1 MAASKKEFVG
11 GLCLMAGFLVVLAI
25 FFMPIFNGHNGL
37 NYLDDLFN
45 SISKGSAYYIP
56 SVKEKIGKSETGKA
70 VTVALSY
77 DSVELVKESAVLF
90 TKAGATVT
98 EDAEKL
104 NITGDFGNIL
114 MNCLEDSDA
123 LFHNK
128 GDVLQE
134 KYGIEGRKVLF
145 NWWTSLKAMKK
156 SFDKQ
161 EQFANGKTVYTVMTR
176 AVECSYNY
184 YKIVPESMSN
194 KLGTVIFSLVFSQS
208 LQTGLLYDAPLVLCL
223 FIACF
228 SSYDLKVKATE

>member
-1 MAASKKEFVG
+1 MAANKKELAG
-11 GLCLMAGFLVVLAI
+11 GIGLMAVFLIVLVM
-25 FFMPIFNGHNGL
+25 FFMPLLNGKNGL
-37 NYLDDLFN
+37 DYLDNLFN

-56 SVKEKIGKSETGKA
+56 SIKETIGKSETGKEI
-70 VTVALSY
+70 TVKLSY
-77 DSVELVKESAVLF
+77 DSAELATESAALF
-90 TKAGATVT
+90 SKAGATVT

-104 NITGDFGNIL
+104 NVTGDFGNIL

-161 EQFANGKTVYTVMTR
+161 EQFANSKTVYTVMTR

-194 KLGTVIFSLVFSQS
+194 KLGTVIFSLVFYVVYTLWYGYAILFMFEGWG
-208 LQTGLLYDAPLVLCL
+208 LQIGH
-223 FIACF
+223 
-228 SSYDLKVKATE
+228 

>member
-1 MAASKKEFVG
+1 MAANKKELAG
-11 GLCLMAGFLVVLAI
+11 GIGLMAVFLIVLVM
-25 FFMPIFNGHNGL
+25 FFMPLLNGKNGL
-37 NYLDDLFN
+37 DYLDNLFN

-56 SVKEKIGKSETGKA
+56 SIKETIGKSETGKEI
-70 VTVALSY
+70 TVKLSY
-77 DSVELVKESAVLF
+77 DSAELATESAALF
-90 TKAGATVT
+90 SKAGATVT

-161 EQFANGKTVYTVMTR
+161 EQFANSKTVYTVMTR

-194 KLGTVIFSLVFSQS
+194 KLGTVIFSLVFYVVYTMWYGYAILFMFEGWG
-208 LQTGLLYDAPLVLCL
+208 LQIGH
-223 FIACF
+223 
-228 SSYDLKVKATE
+228 

>member
-1 MAASKKEFVG
+1 MAANKKELAG
-11 GLCLMAGFLVVLAI
+11 GIGLMAVFLIVLVM
-25 FFMPIFNGHNGL
+25 FFMPLLNGKNGL
-37 NYLDDLFN
+37 DYLDNLFN

-56 SVKEKIGKSETGKA
+56 SIKETIGKSETGKEI
-70 VTVALSY
+70 TVKLSY
-77 DSVELVKESAVLF
+77 NTAELATESAALF
-90 TKAGATVT
+90 SKAGATVT

-161 EQFANGKTVYTVMTR
+161 EQFDNGKTVYTVMTR

-194 KLGTVIFSLVFSQS
+194 KLGTVIFSLVFYVVY
-208 LQTGLLYDAPLVLCL
+208 TMWYGYAIL
-223 FIACF
+223 FIF
-228 SSYDLKVKATE
+228 EGWGLQIGH

>member
-1 MAASKKEFVG
+1 MAANKKELAG
-11 GLCLMAGFLVVLAI
+11 GIGLMAVFLIVLVM
-25 FFMPIFNGHNGL
+25 FFMPLLNGKNGL
-37 NYLDDLFN
+37 DYLDNLFN

-56 SVKEKIGKSETGKA
+56 SIKETIGKSETGKEI
-70 VTVALSY
+70 TVKLSY
-77 DSVELVKESAVLF
+77 DSAELATESAALF
-90 TKAGATVT
+90 SKAGATVT

-194 KLGTVIFSLVFSQS
+194 KLGTVIFSLVFYVVY
-208 LQTGLLYDAPLVLCL
+208 TMWYGYAIL
-223 FIACF
+223 FIF
-228 SSYDLKVKATE
+228 EGWGLQIGH

>member
-1 MAASKKEFVG
+1 MAANKKELAG
-11 GLCLMAGFLVVLAI
+11 GIGLMAVFLIVLVM
-25 FFMPIFNGHNGL
+25 FFMPLLNGKNGL
-37 NYLDDLFN
+37 DYLDNLFN

-56 SVKEKIGKSETGKA
+56 SIKETIGKSETGKEI
-70 VTVALSY
+70 TVKLSY
-77 DSVELVKESAVLF
+77 DSAELATESAALF
-90 TKAGATVT
+90 SKAGATVT

-194 KLGTVIFSLVFSQS
+194 KLGTVLFSLVFYVVYTLWYGYAILFMFEGWG
-208 LQTGLLYDAPLVLCL
+208 LQIGH
-223 FIACF
+223 
-228 SSYDLKVKATE
+228 

>member
-1 MAASKKEFVG
+1 MAANKKELAG
-11 GLCLMAGFLVVLAI
+11 GIGLMAVFLIVLVM
-25 FFMPIFNGHNGL
+25 FFMPLLNGKNGL
-37 NYLDDLFN
+37 EYLDNLFN

-56 SVKEKIGKSETGKA
+56 SIKETIGKSETGKEI
-70 VTVALSY
+70 TVKLSY
-77 DSVELVKESAVLF
+77 DSAELATESAALF
-90 TKAGATVT
+90 SKAGATVT

-104 NITGDFGNIL
+104 NVTGDFGNIL

-194 KLGTVIFSLVFSQS
+194 KLGTVIFSLVFYVVYTLWYGYAILFMFEGWG
-208 LQTGLLYDAPLVLCL
+208 LQIGH
-223 FIACF
+223 
-228 SSYDLKVKATE
+228 

>member
-1 MAASKKEFVG
+1 MAANKKELAG
-11 GLCLMAGFLVVLAI
+11 GIGLMAVFLIVLVM
-25 FFMPIFNGHNGL
+25 FFMPLLNGKNGL
-37 NYLDDLFN
+37 DYLDNLFN

-56 SVKEKIGKSETGKA
+56 SIKETIGKSETGKEI
-70 VTVALSY
+70 TVKLSY
-77 DSVELVKESAVLF
+77 DSAELATESAALF
-90 TKAGATVT
+90 SKAGATVT

-161 EQFANGKTVYTVMTR
+161 EQFANSKTVYTVMTR

-194 KLGTVIFSLVFSQS
+194 KLGTVIFSLVFYVVYTLWYGYAILFMFEGWG
-208 LQTGLLYDAPLVLCL
+208 LQIGH
-223 FIACF
+223 
-228 SSYDLKVKATE
+228 

>member
-1 MAASKKEFVG
+1 MAANKKELAG
-11 GLCLMAGFLVVLAI
+11 GIGLMAVFLIVLVM
-25 FFMPIFNGHNGL
+25 FFMPLLNGKNGL
-37 NYLDDLFN
+37 EYLDNLFN

-56 SVKEKIGKSETGKA
+56 SIKETIGKSETGKEI
-70 VTVALSY
+70 TVKLSY
-77 DSVELVKESAVLF
+77 DSAELATESAALF
-90 TKAGATVT
+90 SKAGATVT

-194 KLGTVIFSLVFSQS
+194 KLGTVIFSLVFYVVYTLWYGYAILFMFEGWG
-208 LQTGLLYDAPLVLCL
+208 LQIGH
-223 FIACF
+223 
-228 SSYDLKVKATE
+228 

>member
-1 MAASKKEFVG
+1 MAANKKELAG
-11 GLCLMAGFLVVLAI
+11 GIGLMAVFLIVLVM
-25 FFMPIFNGHNGL
+25 FFMPLLNGKNGL
-37 NYLDDLFN
+37 DYLDNLFN

-56 SVKEKIGKSETGKA
+56 SIKETIGKSETGKEI
-70 VTVALSY
+70 TVKLSY
-77 DSVELVKESAVLF
+77 DSAELATESAALF
-90 TKAGATVT
+90 SKAGATVT

-161 EQFANGKTVYTVMTR
+161 EQFDNGKTVYTVMTR

-194 KLGTVIFSLVFSQS
+194 KLGTVIFSLVFYVVY
-208 LQTGLLYDAPLVLCL
+208 TMWYGYAIL
-223 FIACF
+223 FIF
-228 SSYDLKVKATE
+228 EGWGLQIGH

>member
-1 MAASKKEFVG
+1 MAANKKELAG
-11 GLCLMAGFLVVLAI
+11 GIGLMAVFLIVLVM
-25 FFMPIFNGHNGL
+25 FFMPLLNGKNGL
-37 NYLDDLFN
+37 EYLDNLFN

-56 SVKEKIGKSETGKA
+56 SIKETIGKSETGKEI
-70 VTVALSY
+70 TVKLSY
-77 DSVELVKESAVLF
+77 DSAELATESAALF
-90 TKAGATVT
+90 SKAGATVT
-98 EDAEKL
+98 EDGVKL
-104 NITGDFGNIL
+104 NVTGDFGNIL
-114 MNCLEDSDA
+114 INCLEDSDA

-128 GDVLQE
+128 GDFLQD

-194 KLGTVIFSLVFSQS
+194 KLGTVIFSLVFYVVYTMWYGYSI
-208 LQTGLLYDAPLVLCL
+208 L
-223 FIACF
+223 FIF
-228 SSYDLKVKATE
+228 EGWGLQIGH

>member
-1 MAASKKEFVG
+1 MAANKKELAG
-11 GLCLMAGFLVVLAI
+11 GIGLMAVFLIVLVM
-25 FFMPIFNGHNGL
+25 FFMPLLNGKNGL
-37 NYLDDLFN
+37 DYLDNLFN

-56 SVKEKIGKSETGKA
+56 SIKETIGKSETGKEI
-70 VTVALSY
+70 TVKLSY
-77 DSVELVKESAVLF
+77 DSAELATESAALF
-90 TKAGATVT
+90 SKAGATVT

-145 NWWTSLKAMKK
+145 DWWTSLKAMKK

-161 EQFANGKTVYTVMTR
+161 EQFDNGKTVYTVMTR

-194 KLGTVIFSLVFSQS
+194 KLGTVIFSLVFYVVYTMWYGYAILFMFEGWG
-208 LQTGLLYDAPLVLCL
+208 LQIGH
-223 FIACF
+223 
-228 SSYDLKVKATE
+228 

>member
-1 MAASKKEFVG
+1 MAANKKELAG
-11 GLCLMAGFLVVLAI
+11 GIGLMAVFLIVLVM
-25 FFMPIFNGHNGL
+25 FFMPLLNGKNGL
-37 NYLDDLFN
+37 EYLDNLFN

-56 SVKEKIGKSETGKA
+56 SIKETIGKSETGKEI
-70 VTVALSY
+70 TVKLSY
-77 DSVELVKESAVLF
+77 DSAELATESAALF
-90 TKAGATVT
+90 SKAGATVT

-194 KLGTVIFSLVFSQS
+194 KLGTVIFSLVFYVVYTMWYGYAILFMFEGWG
-208 LQTGLLYDAPLVLCL
+208 LQIGH
-223 FIACF
+223 
-228 SSYDLKVKATE
+228 

>member
-1 MAASKKEFVG
+1 MAANKKELAG
-11 GLCLMAGFLVVLAI
+11 GIGLMAVFLIVLVM
-25 FFMPIFNGHNGL
+25 FFMPLLNGKNGL
-37 NYLDDLFN
+37 DYLDNLFN

-56 SVKEKIGKSETGKA
+56 SIKETIGKSETGKEI
-70 VTVALSY
+70 TVKLSY
-77 DSVELVKESAVLF
+77 DSAELATESAALF
-90 TKAGATVT
+90 SKAGATVT

-104 NITGDFGNIL
+104 NVTGDFGNIL
-114 MNCLEDSDA
+114 LNCLEDSDA

-145 NWWTSLKAMKK
+145 DWWTSLKAMKK

-161 EQFANGKTVYTVMTR
+161 EQFDNGKTVYTVMTR

-194 KLGTVIFSLVFSQS
+194 KLGTVIFSLVFYVVYTMWYGYAILFMFEGWG
-208 LQTGLLYDAPLVLCL
+208 LQIGH
-223 FIACF
+223 
-228 SSYDLKVKATE
+228 

>member
-1 MAASKKEFVG
+1 MAANKKELAG
-11 GLCLMAGFLVVLAI
+11 GIGLMAVFLIVLVM
-25 FFMPIFNGHNGL
+25 FFMPLLNGKNGL
-37 NYLDDLFN
+37 EYLDNLFN

-56 SVKEKIGKSETGKA
+56 SIKETIGKSETGKEI
-70 VTVALSY
+70 TVKLSY
-77 DSVELVKESAVLF
+77 DSAELATESAALF
-90 TKAGATVT
+90 SKAGATVT

-161 EQFANGKTVYTVMTR
+161 EQFANSKTVYTVMTR

-194 KLGTVIFSLVFSQS
+194 KLGTVIFSLVFYVVYTMWYGYAILFMFEGWG
-208 LQTGLLYDAPLVLCL
+208 LQIGH
-223 FIACF
+223 
-228 SSYDLKVKATE
+228 

>member
-1 MAASKKEFVG
+1 MAANKKELAG
-11 GLCLMAGFLVVLAI
+11 GIGLMAVFLIVLVM
-25 FFMPIFNGHNGL
+25 FFMPLLNGKNGL
-37 NYLDDLFN
+37 DYLDNLFN

-56 SVKEKIGKSETGKA
+56 SIKETIGKSETGKEI
-70 VTVALSY
+70 TVKLSY
-77 DSVELVKESAVLF
+77 DSAELATESAALF
-90 TKAGATVT
+90 SKAGATVT

-176 AVECSYNY
+176 ADECSYNY

-194 KLGTVIFSLVFSQS
+194 KLGTVIFSLVFYVVYTMWYGYAILFMFEGWG
-208 LQTGLLYDAPLVLCL
+208 LQIGH
-223 FIACF
+223 
-228 SSYDLKVKATE
+228 

>member
-1 MAASKKEFVG
+1 MAANKKELAG
-11 GLCLMAGFLVVLAI
+11 GIGLMAVFLIVLVM
-25 FFMPIFNGHNGL
+25 FFMPLLNGKNGL
-37 NYLDDLFN
+37 DYLDNLFN

-56 SVKEKIGKSETGKA
+56 SIKETIGKSETGKEI
-70 VTVALSY
+70 TVKLSY
-77 DSVELVKESAVLF
+77 DSAELATESAALF
-90 TKAGATVT
+90 SKAGATVT

-194 KLGTVIFSLVFSQS
+194 KLGTVIFSLVFYVVYTLWYGYAILFMFEGWG
-208 LQTGLLYDAPLVLCL
+208 LQIGH
-223 FIACF
+223 
-228 SSYDLKVKATE
+228 

>member
-1 MAASKKEFVG
+1 MAANKKELAG
-11 GLCLMAGFLVVLAI
+11 GIGLMAVFLIVLVM
-25 FFMPIFNGHNGL
+25 FFMPLLNGKNGL
-37 NYLDDLFN
+37 DYLDNLFN

-56 SVKEKIGKSETGKA
+56 SIKETIGKSETGKEI
-70 VTVALSY
+70 TVKLSY
-77 DSVELVKESAVLF
+77 DSAELATESAALF
-90 TKAGATVT
+90 SKAGATVT
-98 EDAEKL
+98 EDSEKL

-161 EQFANGKTVYTVMTR
+161 EQFDNGKTVYTVMTR

-194 KLGTVIFSLVFSQS
+194 KLGTVIFSLVFYVVYTMWYGYSI
-208 LQTGLLYDAPLVLCL
+208 L
-223 FIACF
+223 FIF
-228 SSYDLKVKATE
+228 EGWGLQIGH

>member
-1 MAASKKEFVG
+1 MAANKKELAG
-11 GLCLMAGFLVVLAI
+11 GIGLMAVFLIVLVM
-25 FFMPIFNGHNGL
+25 FFMPLLNGKNGL
-37 NYLDDLFN
+37 DYLDNLFN

-56 SVKEKIGKSETGKA
+56 SIKETIGKSETGKEI
-70 VTVALSY
+70 TVKLSY
-77 DSVELVKESAVLF
+77 DSAELATESAALF
-90 TKAGATVT
+90 SKAGATVT

-161 EQFANGKTVYTVMTR
+161 EQFDNGKTVYTVMTR

-194 KLGTVIFSLVFSQS
+194 KLGTVIFSLVFYVVYTMWYGYSILFMFEGWG
-208 LQTGLLYDAPLVLCL
+208 LQIGH
-223 FIACF
+223 
-228 SSYDLKVKATE
+228 

>member
-1 MAASKKEFVG
+1 MAANKKELAG
-11 GLCLMAGFLVVLAI
+11 GIGLMAVFLIVLVM
-25 FFMPIFNGHNGL
+25 FFMPLLNGQNCL
-37 NYLDDLFN
+37 NYLDNLFN

-56 SVKEKIGKSETGKA
+56 SIKETIGKSETGKEI
-70 VTVALSY
+70 TVKLSY
-77 DSVELVKESAVLF
+77 DSAELATESAALF
-90 TKAGATVT
+90 SKAGATVT

-114 MNCLEDSDA
+114 LNCLEDSDA

-156 SFDKQ
+156 NFDKQ

-194 KLGTVIFSLVFSQS
+194 KLGTVIFSLVFYVVYTMWYGYAILFMFEGWG
-208 LQTGLLYDAPLVLCL
+208 LQIGH
-223 FIACF
+223 
-228 SSYDLKVKATE
+228 

>member
-1 MAASKKEFVG
+1 MAANKKELVG
-11 GLCLMAGFLVVLAI
+11 GVGLMAVFMIVLI
-25 FFMPIFNGHNGL
+25 MFFMQIIDGKNGL
-37 NYLDDLFN
+37 NYLDNLFN

-56 SVKEKIGKSETGKA
+56 SIKETIGKSETGKEI
-70 VTVALSY
+70 TVKLSY
-77 DSVELVKESAVLF
+77 DSAELAKESAALF
-90 TKAGATVT
+90 SKAGATVT

-104 NITGDFGNIL
+104 SVTGDFGNIL

-128 GDVLQE
+128 GDVLQD

-161 EQFANGKTVYTVMTR
+161 EQFDNGKTVYTVMTR

-194 KLGTVIFSLVFSQS
+194 KLVTVLFSLIFYVVYTMWYGYSI
-208 LQTGLLYDAPLVLCL
+208 L
-223 FIACF
+223 FIF
-228 SSYDLKVKATE
+228 EGWGLKIEH

>member
-1 MAASKKEFVG
+1 MAANKKELAG
-11 GLCLMAGFLVVLAI
+11 GIGLMAVFLIVLVM
-25 FFMPIFNGHNGL
+25 FFMPLLNGKNGL
-37 NYLDDLFN
+37 EYLDNLFN

-56 SVKEKIGKSETGKA
+56 SIKENIGKSESGKEI
-70 VTVALSY
+70 TVKLSY
-77 DSVELVKESAVLF
+77 DSAELATESAALF
-90 TKAGATVT
+90 SKAGATVT

-161 EQFANGKTVYTVMTR
+161 EQFDNGKTVYTVMTR

-194 KLGTVIFSLVFSQS
+194 KLGTVIFSLVFYVVYTMWYGYAILFMFEGWG
-208 LQTGLLYDAPLVLCL
+208 LQIGH
-223 FIACF
+223 
-228 SSYDLKVKATE
+228 

>member
-1 MAASKKEFVG
+1 MAANKKELAG
-11 GLCLMAGFLVVLAI
+11 GIGLMAVFLIVLVM
-25 FFMPIFNGHNGL
+25 FFMPLLNGKNGL
-37 NYLDDLFN
+37 DYLDNLFN

-56 SVKEKIGKSETGKA
+56 SIKETIGKSETGKEI
-70 VTVALSY
+70 TVKLSY
-77 DSVELVKESAVLF
+77 DSAELATESAALF
-90 TKAGATVT
+90 SKAGATVT

-161 EQFANGKTVYTVMTR
+161 EQFDNGKTVYTVMTR

-194 KLGTVIFSLVFSQS
+194 KLGTVIFSLVFYVVYTMWYGYAILFMFEGWG
-208 LQTGLLYDAPLVLCL
+208 LQIGH
-223 FIACF
+223 
-228 SSYDLKVKATE
+228 

>member
-1 MAASKKEFVG
+1 MAANKKELAG
-11 GLCLMAGFLVVLAI
+11 GIGLMAVFLIVLVM
-25 FFMPIFNGHNGL
+25 FFMPLLNGKNGL
-37 NYLDDLFN
+37 DYLDNLFN

-56 SVKEKIGKSETGKA
+56 SIKETIGKSETGKEI
-70 VTVALSY
+70 TVKLSY
-77 DSVELVKESAVLF
+77 DSAELATESAALF
-90 TKAGATVT
+90 SKAGATVT

-104 NITGDFGNIL
+104 NVTGDFGNIL

-194 KLGTVIFSLVFSQS
+194 KLGTVIFSLVFYVVYTMWYGYAILFMFEGWG
-208 LQTGLLYDAPLVLCL
+208 LQIGH
-223 FIACF
+223 
-228 SSYDLKVKATE
+228 

>member
-1 MAASKKEFVG
+1 MAANKKELAG
-11 GLCLMAGFLVVLAI
+11 GIGLMAVFLIVLVM
-25 FFMPIFNGHNGL
+25 FFMPLLNGKNGL
-37 NYLDDLFN
+37 DYLDNLFN

-56 SVKEKIGKSETGKA
+56 SIKENIGKSESGKEI
-70 VTVALSY
+70 TVKLSY
-77 DSVELVKESAVLF
+77 DSAELATESAALF
-90 TKAGATVT
+90 SKAGATVT

-161 EQFANGKTVYTVMTR
+161 EQFDNGKTVYTVMTR

-194 KLGTVIFSLVFSQS
+194 KLGTVIFSLVFYVVYTMWYGYAILFMFEGWG
-208 LQTGLLYDAPLVLCL
+208 LQIGH
-223 FIACF
+223 
-228 SSYDLKVKATE
+228 

>member
-1 MAASKKEFVG
+1 MAANKKELAG
-11 GLCLMAGFLVVLAI
+11 GIGLMAVFLIVLVM
-25 FFMPIFNGHNGL
+25 FFMPLLNGKNGL
-37 NYLDDLFN
+37 DYLDNLFN

-56 SVKEKIGKSETGKA
+56 SIKETIGKSETGKEI
-70 VTVALSY
+70 TVKLSY
-77 DSVELVKESAVLF
+77 DSAELATESAALF
-90 TKAGATVT
+90 SKAGATVT

-194 KLGTVIFSLVFSQS
+194 KLGTVIFSLVFYVVYTMWYGYAILFMFEGWG
-208 LQTGLLYDAPLVLCL
+208 LQIGH
-223 FIACF
+223 
-228 SSYDLKVKATE
+228 